1 MGLRFRKSVKL
12 MPGIRVNFGKNGTS
26 YSIGPRGANI
36 NLSKKGVYGNASIRG
51 TGLSYRARLDGGTR
65 EVVEKE
71 PFFKVFF
78 GAIWTLF
85 VAALKLIFIL
95 LIFMAI
101 LAAVISVS
109 K

>member
-1 MGLRFRKSVKL
+1 MKL

-78 GAIWTLF
+78 RSHMGIVCSSFEVDLYFTYIYGYF
-85 VAALKLIFIL
+85 
-95 LIFMAI
+95 
-101 LAAVISVS
+101 SRCY
-109 K
+109 

>member
-1 MGLRFRKSVKL
+1 

-36 NLSKKGVYGNASIRG
+36 NLSKKGVYGNKKGVYGNASIRG